1 MSILRDF
8 QDDPETWAGH
18 TGDLLKVKGKP
29 SQNYS
34 GLAYELDSDGEPD
47 SIPKHYYLQEGEMI
61 MFLGRLVNVD
71 AITGSASPAL
81 MFFSL
86 RTHQKIGVLL
96 RHFNIF
102 HLEDVSDDHTSE
114 T

>member
-47 SIPKHYYLQEGEMI
+47 SIPKGEGK
-61 MFLGRLVNVD
+61 
-71 AITGSASPAL
+71 AI
-81 MFFSL
+81 
-86 RTHQKIGVLL
+86 RVIDNRK
-96 RHFNIF
+96 
-102 HLEDVSDDHTSE
+102 E
-114 T
+114 